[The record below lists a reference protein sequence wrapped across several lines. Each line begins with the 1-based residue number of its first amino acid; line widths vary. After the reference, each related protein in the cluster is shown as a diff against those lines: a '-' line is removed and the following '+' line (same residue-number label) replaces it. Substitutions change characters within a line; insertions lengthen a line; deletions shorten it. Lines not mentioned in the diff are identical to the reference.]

1 MSTASKFSGKSSWF
15 SKLSAVVV
23 SSAMAMTMG
32 IAAAPA
38 ANAYEAK
45 LITVGEKVE
54 YSTQKRVPAVES
66 SIGVGSLAADGT
78 VALPGTAGYD
88 SALVRVSL
96 FAPAQDTTISVA
108 GSPALFAVA
117 GQDAS
122 ATVLAPVADGKVQ
135 ISASANANVRVEVLA
150 TFKNDAKTPGATNSV
165 AQPVARG
172 AAALGAEQSV
182 GITGL
187 GGVPATDVRAAYV
200 TADVTLSQAGTVTLG
215 GQTLDLPQG
224 HTVVSTIVV
233 PDAQQGDIKV
243 SSTADGSIALA
254 VRGWV
259 AGSAENAEQ
268 VNVEGSYVPTSGADW
283 STSAASQ
290 SKAGAVDVPGATDR
304 ALSLALVS
312 ATKSANT
319 SRTFVDVGENIAGRS
334 EGVLVDAA
342 KGAAPQLE
350 IVESSTAQA
359 KVSVRGDAV
368 NASVLPLGDV
378 LGTPAAAKGT
388 VDVAITAPNDGA
400 SINLAE
406 TGGITLKGTVK
417 SSAAVDHVEVYGND
431 TKIGNASVQYTA
443 DGPAWSMQVASPES
457 QKVTYKAVVV
467 ARDDAKGDARIT
479 TQVTLPSADDTVI
492 NPDAVVVDPNDPANP
507 VTGLTSDTV
516 TFANEPSFGINKV
529 IVSGV
534 GNAAPQGFIRRVVAI
549 DHTDA
554 GWVVTTKPATLTEVF
569 EQAKIDS
576 SHPFDGNTVLTESE
590 NTNPDIVVAPGD
602 KQVSQLVP
610 ADQLDLSLPN
620 QPDTA
625 SAPQSYAVR
634 PQARESSGE
643 VGFKTSLQFSIPGEA
658 FQDQT
663 DPDDDPELDELTD
676 HSQEEDGD
684 QQAKEK
690 AEKEFGFA
698 TAVELA
704 AKMGTKFVL
713 DVDTHW
719 SWHGPDVEL
728 KEFRS
733 TFYGEQKLSYSAS
746 MFGKV
751 SKEFK
756 KDLFTLEPGAV
767 TIMAGPV
774 PIVLNTEVKFTF
786 EASVSGE
793 LKIEYSMETKKSF
806 EQGVKYADGRWQDV
820 NEQQDDTVKKEPC
833 TPDGQVKAS
842 GSVSAEAGVKA
853 DASVKLYDIVGP
865 ALELGA
871 KVETSLEA
879 SASTAR
885 ELKLEFTADA
895 VGTIAAKIVVTIP
908 VIDKNLV
915 DWTLA
920 EQSAKLNIIH
930 YEGSLKAECPADSG
944 IGGGSS
950 SGGTT
955 QPTTKHK
962 LTGTVTNATTQ
973 ETIANATITVV
984 SDDYDRYTAQSD
996 ADGKFS
1002 ADIPA
1007 GKYHVTVSKNGFVN
1021 WTKDVDLT
1029 SGDQHLTVAL
1039 NPPTT
1044 STTEWRAVLT
1054 WGEKPRDEDSHLIGN
1069 TPTGAYHVYYASKE
1083 AYDAADKRVA
1093 WLDVDDTT
1101 SYGPETLTFDVS
1113 DSGTYSYYVHN
1124 YSAEAP
1130 LNTSG
1135 AEVRLYRGDQLVRTY
1150 NIPANWGD
1158 QNIWQ
1163 VFSIQNGQVVD
1174 YVEQP
1179 AAASAMSRA
1188 AVEPKK
1194 Q

>member
-45 LITVGEKVE
+45 LTTVGEKVE

-78 VALPGTAGYD
+78 VALPGTSGYD

-108 GSPALFAVA
+108 GSPALFAAA

-122 ATVLAPVADGKVQ
+122 ATVLAPVSDGKAQ

-200 TADVTLSQAGTVTLG
+200 TADITLSQAGTVTLG

-290 SKAGAVDVPGATDR
+290 SKAGAIDVPGATDR

-319 SRTFVDVGENIAGRS
+319 ARTFVDVGENIAGRS

-350 IVESSTAQA
+350 IVESTSSQA

-378 LGTPAAAKGT
+378 LGTPAAGKGS

-431 TKIGNASVQYTA
+431 TKIGNAAVQYTA
-443 DGPAWSMQVASPES
+443 DGPTWSMQVASPEL

-516 TFANEPSFGINKV
+516 IFANEPSFGINKV

-549 DHTDA
+549 DRTDA

-569 EQAKIDS
+569 EQANIDQQPKLVDGATTVQAPKTTSSGNSEFVGDS
-576 SHPFDGNTVLTESE
+576 SKVITISNENSETQAAQSRLRSVLPQTNDGQP
-590 NTNPDIVVAPGD
+590 TNPQTREGDDNFVAKIECEVVIAGD
-602 KQVSQLVP
+602 GS
-610 ADQLDLSLPN
+610 
-620 QPDTA
+620 
-625 SAPQSYAVR
+625 
-634 PQARESSGE
+634 
-643 VGFKTSLQFSIPGEA
+643 
-658 FQDQT
+658 
-663 DPDDDPELDELTD
+663 DDPISGAGGIKVCADGE
-676 HSQEEDGD
+676 EED
-684 QQAKEK
+684 KLLEK
-690 AEKEFGFA
+690 SKG
-698 TAVELA
+698 VSLA
-704 AKMGTKFVL
+704 FEAALSKLG
-713 DVDTHW
+713 VDFKLNIETHW
-719 SWHGPDVEL
+719 EWFLPKPEL
-728 KEFRS
+728 RYFKVAA
-733 TFYGEQKLSYSAS
+733 TGNVDAS
-746 MFGKV
+746 VAVKAFGKV
-751 SKEFK
+751 ETKL
-756 KDLFTLEPGAV
+756 DPPQQIGTLV
-767 TIMAGPV
+767 NTVKTIMVGPV
-774 PIVLNTEVKFTF
+774 PVLI
-786 EASVSGE
+786 
-793 LKIEYSMETKKSF
+793 KI
-806 EQGVKYADGRWQDV
+806 DV
-820 NEQQDDTVKKEPC
+820 PINFV
-833 TPDGQVKAS
+833 
-842 GSVSAEAGVKA
+842 A
-853 DASVKLYDIVGP
+853 DASVEASIKLSWNWNKYFEFGKEYKNNDWHDVKIFNDSKKPEENVPCQVASQVDGEFKFEPQAGLELAPAIGIYDIVGP
-865 ALELGA
+865 EITLDVTAGVISGKVSWNAAQGGKIEGA
-871 KVETSLEA
+871 IGVKFTGEG
-879 SASTAR
+879 
-885 ELKLEFTADA
+885 KLE
-895 VGTIAAKIVVTIP
+895 VSVP
-908 VIDKNLV
+908 VIDYK
-915 DWTLA
+915 LA
-920 EQSAKLNIIH
+920 DVKIAHFEAPLL
-930 YEGSLKAECPADSG
+930 EGPHFSKDIPGFCSPDD
-944 IGGGSS
+944 GGGDNDDKQFKVS
-950 SGGTT
+950 
-955 QPTTKHK
+955 
-962 LTGTVTNATTQ
+962 GTVTDGQNGEPLAGVQ
-973 ETIANATITVV
+973 VQISPAEGGGDVIFV
-984 SDDYDRYTAQSD
+984 STDGY
-996 ADGKFS
+996 GKFS
-1002 ADIPA
+1002 KILDA
-1007 GKYHVTVSKNGFVN
+1007 GKYHLKVIQSGYITYE
-1021 WTKDVDLT
+1021 KDVDL
-1029 SGDQHLTVAL
+1029 SSADQQVVIAMAK
-1039 NPPTT
+1039 PTGS
-1044 STTEWRAVLT
+1044 STTYKAILT

-1069 TPTGAYHVYYASKE
+1069 TPTGAYHVYYSSKE
-1083 AYDAADKRVA
+1083 AYDADGKRVA

-1163 VFSIQNGQVVD
+1163 VFSIQDGQVVD